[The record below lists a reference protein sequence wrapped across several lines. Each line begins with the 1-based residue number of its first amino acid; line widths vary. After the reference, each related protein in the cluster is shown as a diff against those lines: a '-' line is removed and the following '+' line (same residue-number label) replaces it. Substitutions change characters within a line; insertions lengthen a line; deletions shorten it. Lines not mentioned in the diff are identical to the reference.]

1 MERPLLTDDFV
12 FSYTMGS
19 EGSEPALKSFIDAV
33 VDAGRPR
40 TKDIQIVSPFMLA
53 DFVNG
58 KKSILDIKALGEDGR
73 YFNIEIQT
81 ANQKGFS
88 NRILYYW
95 SGLYHEQ
102 LEQGEEYEKLSPVI
116 SIVVARF
123 NLFPANPRL
132 HNVFTLSAENQHDC
146 VFSDQ
151 IQIHSIELT
160 QEKIGQLPQIH
171 EELKNW
177 LEFLSNG
184 HKKTKEEMTMLT
196 QTNSG
201 LAVAADRY
209 ERLCRNAQ
217 LREMAIDHEKKE
229 RDLKGKLSFAR
240 EEGIQLGLEHEKG
253 LEQGLKQGLEKG
265 LEQGREQGREQG
277 LEQGLKQGLEQG
289 AVLSMRK
296 AIVNLLT
303 HRFPDQDVVS
313 VNAVL
318 EQVANEQ
325 KLNTLF
331 SGAMECS
338 SVEDFL
344 KQIK

>member
-1 MERPLLTDDFV
+1 MERPLLTDDLV

-33 VDAGRPR
+33 QVDAGRPR
-40 TKDIQIVSPFMLA
+40 TKDIKIVSPFMLA

-81 ANQKGFS
+81 ANQKGFN

-171 EELKNW
+171 NELKNW

-229 RDLKGKLSFAR
+229 RDLKGKLRFAR
-240 EEGIQLGLEHEKG
+240 EEGIQLGLEQG
-253 LEQGLKQGLEKG
+253 IEQGLKQGLEK
-265 LEQGREQGREQG
+265 
-277 LEQGLKQGLEQG
+277 GLEQG

-303 HRFPDQDVVS
+303 HRFPDQDVSS
-313 VNAVL
+313 VNSVL
-318 EQVANEQ
+318 EQVADEQ

>member
-1 MERPLLTDDFV
+1 MERPLLTDDLV

-19 EGSEPALKSFIDAV
+19 SGSEPALKSFIDAV
-33 VDAGRPR
+33 QVDAGRPR
-40 TKDIQIVSPFMLA
+40 TKDIKIVSPFTIA

-58 KKSILDIKALGEDGR
+58 KKSILDIKALGEDNR

-81 ANQKGFS
+81 ANQKGFN

-102 LEQGEEYEKLSPVI
+102 LEQGDEYEKLYPVI

-123 NLFPANPRL
+123 NLFPSNPHL
-132 HNVFTLSAENQHDC
+132 HNVFTLSAEKQRDC

-160 QEKIGQLPQIH
+160 QEKIGQLPLIH
-171 EELKNW
+171 DELKNW
-177 LEFLSNG
+177 LDFLSNG
-184 HKKTKEEMTMLT
+184 HRKTKEEMTMLT

-209 ERLCRNAQ
+209 ERLCRDTK

-240 EEGIQLGLEHEKG
+240 EEGIQMGIAE
-253 LEQGLKQGLEKG
+253 
-265 LEQGREQGREQG
+265 GREQGRAEG
-277 LEQGLKQGLEQG
+277 V
-289 AVLSMRK
+289 VLSMRK
-296 AIVNLLT
+296 AIVNVFA
-303 HRFPDQDVVS
+303 HRFPDQDVSS
-313 VNAVL
+313 VNAIL
-318 EQVANEQ
+318 EQIADEQ
-325 KLNTLF
+325 QLNALF
-331 SGAMECS
+331 SVAMECS

-344 KQIK
+344 KQI